1 MNNKSI
7 GIKMVNGERN
17 KILNN
22 HIQADIGIYS
32 EGGKDNILQGNKIN
46 EKRKRISL
54 LTWILGIIGMVI
66 AGLILYLLGAN

>member
-1 MNNKSI
+1 
-7 GIKMVNGERN
+7 MVNGERN